1 MNTNMNEL
9 NLNEME
15 MVNGG
20 RSLGEKLIAL
30 GEMAGAGAI
39 GGAIAGGLSGSI
51 VPGFGTLIVG
61 GAGAATGGIIGTGI
75 GAIKMF
81 FFDD

>member
-20 RSLGEKLIAL
+20 RSLGEKLIAI
-30 GEMAGAGAI
+30 GEIAGAGAV
-39 GGAIAGGLSGSI
+39 GGAVAGGLAGSI

-61 GAGAATGGIIGTGI
+61 GAGAVTGGILGTGI
-75 GAIKMF
+75 VAVKMF